1 MPTVTNSDTF
11 GGEQNLQDSQ
21 GNVNPE
27 VNTQSNNQQTT
38 TSDSEQENSNAAN
51 PAATDNQND
60 NSKSKTA
67 AVSDATI
74 IPNRIDNPESLPS
87 VVVDTQSKPDVKEP
101 SLPIIGFNLSSF
113 VLSIIAGF
121 IIFLVVFLFVKEF
134 DATSSIKIPT
144 ETNISDSTYVMKIEL
159 IKLIQ
164 EEKKSYRDFI
174 IQISQMV
181 LLNLLL
187 PVLTAILGYIF
198 ASNKN
203 KES

>member
-121 IIFLVVFLFVKEF
+121 IIFLVAFLFVKEF

-144 ETNISDSTYVMKIEL
+144 ETNISDSTYAMKIEL

>member
-121 IIFLVVFLFVKEF
+121 IIFLVAFLFVKEF